1 MMNINEIKAI
11 LPHRYPFLQV
21 DKVLELVEGEYII
34 AVRSV
39 SNSELVFE
47 GHFPNNP
54 ILPGVLIIE
63 AMAQTAGLLAF
74 KTINQT
80 ASSQKAYVVAAIE
93 EAKFR
98 RPALPG
104 SRRARP
110 SSRRTASAGAWLRP
124 EILNERRIRTRFGTS
139 LSFEDAHLRRARLL
153 VR

>member
-1 MMNINEIKAI
+1 MMNINDIKAI

-34 AVRSV
+34 GVRSV

-80 ASSQKAYVVAAIE
+80 ASAQKAYVVAAIDD
-93 EAKFR
+93 AKFR
-98 RPALPG
+98 RPVVPG
-104 SRRARP
+104 DQLYIRAYIKSRKKMIWKFGAEVHLNAVDGAEV
-110 SSRRTASAGAWLRP
+110 ASAVITCA
-124 EILNERRIRTRFGTS
+124 ERDLF
-139 LSFEDAHLRRARLL
+139 D
-153 VR
+153 

>member
-34 AVRSV
+34 GVRSV

-80 ASSQKAYVVAAIE
+80 ASSQKAYVVAAID

-104 SRRARP
+104 DQLFIRAHIKSRKRMIWKFGAVAHLN
-110 SSRRTASAGAWLRP
+110 SMDGEQVASAVITCA
-124 EILNERRIRTRFGTS
+124 ERELF
-139 LSFEDAHLRRARLL
+139 D
-153 VR
+153 

>member
-1 MMNINEIKAI
+1 MMNINEIKKI

-21 DKVLELVEGEYII
+21 DKVLELVEGEYIV

-80 ASSQKAYVVAAIE
+80 ASAQKAYVVAAIDD
-93 EAKFR
+93 AKFR

-104 SRRARP
+104 DQLYIRAHIKSRKRMIWKFDADVHLN
-110 SSRRTASAGAWLRP
+110 SLDGDEVASAVITCA
-124 EILNERRIRTRFGTS
+124 ERDLF
-139 LSFEDAHLRRARLL
+139 D
-153 VR
+153 